1 MRCFISGPP
10 SFFHFFPT
18 NWSLV
23 QVKQVRQI
31 SAAAKVINSPSWP
44 QQVRHESLHRSTERP
59 EPDIRCNSWLHFSCN
74 LHLLYIWL
82 RLIIKQNKKKKL
94 VFLRSQQLNDNFGHF
109 FQFSL
114 AQFCSQDL
122 IMEWI
127 KQGQNIYLAEDFC
140 DNLQQI

>member
-1 MRCFISGPP
+1 MQQLAAFLLQLALTVNLA
-10 SFFHFFPT
+10 SF
-18 NWSLV
+18 NYKA
-23 QVKQVRQI
+23 KQ
-31 SAAAKVINSPSWP
+31 
-44 QQVRHESLHRSTERP
+44 
-59 EPDIRCNSWLHFSCN
+59 
-74 LHLLYIWL
+74 
-82 RLIIKQNKKKKL
+82 KKKL